1 MDPPTG
7 IVSRACGNPLAT
19 PLVASHR
26 QRGQRRSFAQV
37 AWSTESVWTQWM
49 SAWLVH
55 FRAARFHL
63 LRLTAPESVGR
74 RCAQLR
80 GSGADLALGPR
91 LVHGALAFWMQTSG
105 TALLTVERCSLV
117 RVWMAAQDSH
127 SAHGLLYL

>member
-37 AWSTESVWTQWM
+37 AWSTESVGTEWM

-80 GSGADLALGPR
+80 GPGADFALGRR
-91 LVHGALAFWMQTSG
+91 LVHGAPAFRMQTIG
-105 TALLTVERCSLV
+105 TVLV
-117 RVWMAAQDSH
+117 AVRQRGGKPRSC
-127 SAHGLLYL
+127 